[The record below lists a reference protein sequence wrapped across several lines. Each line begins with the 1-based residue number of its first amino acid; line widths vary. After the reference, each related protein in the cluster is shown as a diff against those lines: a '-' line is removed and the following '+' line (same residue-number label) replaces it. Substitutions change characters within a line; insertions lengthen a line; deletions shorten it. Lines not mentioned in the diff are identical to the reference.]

1 MKNTAIE
8 KAQKDRKE
16 LVQQYNVSYSSV
28 VWCGDNKYII
38 VKNGKEIRI

>member
-1 MKNTAIE
+1 MKNVEIE

-16 LVQQYNVSYSSV
+16 LAQQYNVSTSSI

-38 VKNGKEIRI
+38 IKDGKEIRI

>member
-16 LVQQYNVSYSSV
+16 LAQQYNVCYSSV